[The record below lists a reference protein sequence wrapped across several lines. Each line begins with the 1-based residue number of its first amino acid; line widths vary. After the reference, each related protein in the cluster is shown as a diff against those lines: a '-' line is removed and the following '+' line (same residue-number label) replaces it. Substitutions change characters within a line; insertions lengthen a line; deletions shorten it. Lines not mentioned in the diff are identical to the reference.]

1 MKNMKNTNTGNR
13 NFPYWFVPILFGI
26 IFVVIG
32 LWVLLAPVESYTFI
46 TKLIGVILLVS
57 GTTQLI
63 FSVSNREQI
72 PGWGF
77 AFLGGLM
84 DLVFGVILIMK
95 PGFLLKIIAI
105 FVGIW
110 LLVSGI
116 NMLVQAWAARKKG
129 EGFWKWELGVGAF
142 YLLLAIIFLWHPMV
156 LGLTIAIWTA
166 LAFITLGVFR
176 ILLTVSLKKMAK
188 GIKSPPD
195 SGK

>member
-1 MKNMKNTNTGNR
+1 MKNMMTTKTGNR
-13 NFPYWFVPILFGI
+13 SFPYWFVPILFGI
-26 IFVVIG
+26 IFVLIG

-63 FSVSNREQI
+63 FSVSNREHI

-77 AFLGGLM
+77 SLFGGLM
-84 DLVFGVILIMK
+84 DLAIGVILILN

-116 NMLVQAWAARKKG
+116 NMLVQAVDSRKKG
-129 EGFWKWELGVGAF
+129 GGFWKWEMGVGAF
-142 YLLLAIIFLWHPMV
+142 YILLAIIFLWHPMV

-176 ILLTVSLKKMAK
+176 ILLTVRMKKNQA
-188 GIKSPPD
+188 S
-195 SGK
+195 